1 MKKMIEEKKAVLKR
15 KMKDME
21 IKEGIRPVTGYSR
34 TPRPHTQYMNRGA
47 GGGANGVQNGNGAA
61 H

>member
-15 KMKDME
+15 KMKDLE

-47 GGGANGVQNGNGAA
+47 NGTRNGSAANGNTN
-61 H
+61 